1 MSWVYGAGVMLR
13 NAAYDVQILRSTT
26 PGVPVISVGNLTAGG
41 TGKTPVVA
49 WMVRYLL
56 SQGIRPVIISRGYGR
71 VSRGVRMVSD
81 GTSLLLTATEG
92 GDEPVQLAQAFPPVP
107 VIVGE
112 RRVDAAAVALERF
125 RPDVLILDDAF
136 QHRAI
141 GRHLN
146 VLVVDAGAD
155 LTREP
160 LLPAGRRREQ
170 LSGMRRAS
178 LIVLSRAGRAPGM
191 VPWEDRLRTW
201 YDGEIVYCT
210 RHITSFRS
218 GQGNMRDAE
227 AYKGKRCVLLSGIAK
242 PGQFEDALRGMG
254 LSISRHLR
262 YADHFR
268 YSRQDVETIVRTT
281 AHERAE
287 VLLTTEKDMVRLQAI
302 EGAVAALHASVE
314 VGVAILEIQ
323 FSPAGRVEAHL
334 QGCLG
339 EAA

>member
-1 MSWVYGAGVMLR
+1 VYGAGVLLR
-13 NAAYDVQILRSTT
+13 NTAYDLRILSSTT
-26 PGVPVISVGNLTAGG
+26 PAVPVVSVGNLTAGG

-49 WMVRYLL
+49 WMVRYLV

-71 VSRGVRMVSD
+71 VSTGVRVVSD
-81 GTSLLLTATEG
+81 GASLLLNATEG
-92 GDEPVQLAQAFPPVP
+92 GDEPVQLAQTFPTVP

-112 RRVDAAAVALERF
+112 RRIDAAAVALERF
-125 RPDVLILDDAF
+125 RPGVLLLDDAF

-170 LSGMRRAS
+170 LSGMRRAT
-178 LIVLSRAGRAPGM
+178 LVVMSRAGRPTET
-191 VPWEDRLRTW
+191 VPWEDRLRRW

-210 RHITSFRS
+210 RQISSFRS
-218 GQGNMRDAE
+218 GQGITLDPGAH
-227 AYKGKRCVLLSGIAK
+227 KGKRCLLLSGIAK
-242 PGQFEDALRGMG
+242 PGRFEDDIRSMG
-254 LSISRHLR
+254 LSVSRHLR
-262 YADHFR
+262 YPDHFR
-268 YSRQDVETIVRTT
+268 YSRRDVETILKT
-281 AHERAE
+281 AAGERAE

-302 EGAVAALHASVE
+302 EGAVAALYASVE

-339 EAA
+339 KAA